1 MSSPIA
7 RTARSK
13 TSALLID
20 GHQKLSHSRRTEI
33 LAQLLGATISDLA
46 ESQRCLDIGCGDM
59 TIAEMIAKV
68 VPISRWQCLDLY
80 PLPVEL
86 TGHERWQKYLQFDG
100 LKLPFADQSIDV
112 ALFCDVLHHMSK
124 EVQERMLTEA
134 ARVAKHVV
142 IKDHFEYGFWSRNWL
157 RAMDFMGNWAYG
169 VSVPK
174 RYFNRTEFLMMNAQ
188 AGLKTSSIQIG
199 IDLYRHIPIARYLL
213 RKEWQFIAVMSRKD

>member
-7 RTARSK
+7 RTTRSK

-20 GHQKLSHSRRTEI
+20 GHQKLSHSHRTEI
-33 LAQLLGATISDLA
+33 LAQLLGATISDMG
-46 ESQRCLDIGCGDM
+46 ESPQCLDIGCGDM

-68 VPISRWQCLDLY
+68 VPKSRWQCLDLY

-86 TGHERWQKYLQFDG
+86 AGSARWQKYLQFDG

-112 ALFCDVLHHMSK
+112 ALFCDVLHHMPTN
-124 EVQERMLTEA
+124 VQECMLLEA

-142 IKDHFEYGFWSRNWL
+142 IKDHFEYGFWSRAWL
-157 RAMDFMGNWAYG
+157 RAMDFVGNWAYG

-174 RYFNRTEFLMMNAQ
+174 RYFNRAGFLMMMER

-199 IDLYRHIPIARYLL
+199 IDLYRHIPIARHLL
-213 RKEWQFIAVMSRKD
+213 RKKWQFVAVMSR